1 MASASKIAIALLCV
15 ALVVSL
21 GLNALYMQALGQLSG
36 IVEQL
41 EKENR
46 HLREVV
52 MHLNA
57 TLQRMQSPPTVAP
70 SPPEGWKWIYAVAV
84 YVDRSGE
91 PHGIVL
97 KMHGSITPGEGRI
110 FVATTPKIG
119 IELQESA
126 ETAFHVACSLL
137 GINESQ
143 YDFHLVVEAPMS
155 VNVVD
160 GPSAGSAIT
169 VLAVATLLDAEIN
182 HTIVSTGTIN
192 PDGTI
197 GKVGGVY
204 YKALASAEAGAK
216 TFTVPRGQ
224 SIVVV
229 AIPKTYH
236 PAPWVTITTYTF
248 KEVNLQE
255 YLQEKGYSLKVAE
268 VKNIQDLLA
277 IYGIKLPG

>member
-1 MASASKIAIALLCV
+1 MVSASKIAITLLCV
-15 ALVVSL
+15 ALTVSL

-36 IVEQL
+36 MIDQL
-41 EKENR
+41 EKENQ

-57 TLQRMQSPPTVAP
+57 TLQQMQSSPNVAP
-70 SPPEGWKWIYAVAV
+70 GPPEGWKWIYAVAV
-84 YVDRSGE
+84 YVDREGE

-97 KMHGSITPGEGRI
+97 KMHGSITPGEGRV

-126 ETAFHVACSLL
+126 ETAFHVACNLL
-137 GINESQ
+137 GVNASQ

-160 GPSAGSAIT
+160 GPSAGAAIT
-169 VLAVATLLDAEIN
+169 VLAVATLLDVEIN
-182 HTIVSTGTIN
+182 HTVISTGTIN

-216 TFTVPRGQ
+216 TFTVPSGQ

-255 YLQEKGYSLKVAE
+255 YLQEKGYTLKVVE
-268 VKNIQDLLA
+268 VYNIQDLLP